1 METNFASQDD
11 LSYLARA
18 YSIDRAELE
27 RLQTMDEIASRVGIE
42 KFRLVRE
49 LNQHRSDAFRIQ
61 YLEQKQVTGWRAIL
75 FLAGMVF
82 FCYFLFFLLMRSVGV
97 FAPNA
102 AEMHKKVKEAPP
114 AAGHQK
120 EDVVEKKPRM

>member
-49 LNQHRSDAFRIQ
+49 LNQHRSKSRS
-61 YLEQKQVTGWRAIL
+61 
-75 FLAGMVF
+75 LAGARF
-82 FCYFLFFLLMRSVGV
+82 FSWPGWCFSAISSSLY
-97 FAPNA
+97 
-102 AEMHKKVKEAPP
+102 
-114 AAGHQK
+114 
-120 EDVVEKKPRM
+120 